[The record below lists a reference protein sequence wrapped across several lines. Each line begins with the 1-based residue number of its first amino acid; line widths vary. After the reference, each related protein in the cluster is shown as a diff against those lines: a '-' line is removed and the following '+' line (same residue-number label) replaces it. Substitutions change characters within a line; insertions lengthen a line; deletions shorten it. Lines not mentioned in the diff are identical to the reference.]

1 MSRTLL
7 FLLAALAATLAIVFI
22 NRDSGMTL
30 GMTNDKF
37 VSAASTLLI
46 LAAVGTRFIGRGQPL
61 SQTLR
66 HLGFWVI
73 IGIGLIG
80 TYQYRFAIQD
90 FASKISLGLVPSR
103 PHSSTGEDG
112 ALSVTLGKANSG
124 HFEVDAQVNGQAT
137 HFMID
142 TGASGIVLN
151 AFDAASIGINTSD
164 LSFIVPVST
173 ANGNAMAAPVTLDQI
188 VIGGIVRKNLRAL
201 VAQQGKLDQSLL
213 GMDYLNTLSS
223 FTVKQDDMILQD

>member
-1 MSRTLL
+1 
-7 FLLAALAATLAIVFI
+7 
-22 NRDSGMTL
+22 
-30 GMTNDKF
+30 
-37 VSAASTLLI
+37 
-46 LAAVGTRFIGRGQPL
+46 
-61 SQTLR
+61 
-66 HLGFWVI
+66 
-73 IGIGLIG
+73 
-80 TYQYRFAIQD
+80 
-90 FASKISLGLVPSR
+90 
-103 PHSSTGEDG
+103 
-112 ALSVTLGKANSG
+112 
-124 HFEVDAQVNGQAT
+124 
-137 HFMID
+137 MID